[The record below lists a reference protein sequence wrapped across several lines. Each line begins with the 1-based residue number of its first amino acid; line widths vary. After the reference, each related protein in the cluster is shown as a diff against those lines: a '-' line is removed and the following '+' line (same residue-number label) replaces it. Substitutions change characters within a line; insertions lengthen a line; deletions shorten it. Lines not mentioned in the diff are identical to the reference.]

1 MSKTLTGGDLQTVTD
16 RDKIVYKPLY
26 NYYSSFCY
34 YISAIHRL
42 HSSPTLNKLIQEEKH
57 NLSPIATQLLYLLVN
72 YDECASTKPCQ
83 EFTNVIKK
91 VMTSKLKHGGDPQG
105 IITTLFIPLL
115 HQSFPEHTIQILKE
129 INLPLKHF
137 NNNLDKTDFDYT
149 VDKSFNDS
157 LYDTYQEILKLF
169 DEFGLQTESLRLR
182 KFKIATLSIFFS
194 DIYSRASTNSGHAV
208 TLVQD
213 EKNDFYIIDDAHVV
227 LPVKTYLSYIK
238 NSIYEMEVRDMDDET
253 IKHFIE
259 VLGPNYRVDRRIYRI
274 KIKPAFMAGVNQA
287 VSMCG
292 GSRISFNQ
300 CKNNFTTNK
309 NEMSQEGGLTISF
322 GNSHGPHHPPPKP
335 HHGPHHH
342 PRIHRQPSKAETI
355 MVCVVI
361 SLMFLVIIIS
371 MIASIIQSKKGTTTP
386 ASSSP
391 GTGTG
396 VPPSST
402 QPPAGPTGQAPT
414 K

>member
-1 MSKTLTGGDLQTVTD
+1 M
-16 RDKIVYKPLY
+16 
-26 NYYSSFCY
+26 
-34 YISAIHRL
+34 
-42 HSSPTLNKLIQEEKH
+42 NKLIQEEKH

-72 YDECASTKPCQ
+72 YDECVSTKPCQ

-129 INLPLKHF
+129 INLPFKHF

-157 LYDTYQEILKLF
+157 LYDTYQEILKF
-169 DEFGLQTESLRLR
+169 NDEFGLR

-238 NSIYEMEVRDMDDET
+238 NSIYEMEIRDMDDET

-274 KIKPAFMAGVNQA
+274 KIKPAFMSGVKPTM
-287 VSMCG
+287 SMRG
-292 GSRISFNQ
+292 GNGKSFGYG
-300 CKNNFTTNK
+300 KNNFTTNK
-309 NEMSQEGGLTISF
+309 NEMSETQQGGLTISF
-322 GNSHGPHHPPPKP
+322 GNHSHHPPGPPHGPHHKP
-335 HHGPHHH
+335 HHPVA
-342 PRIHRQPSKAETI
+342 RIHKQTSKTETI
-355 MVCVVI
+355 MVCIVMC
-361 SLMFLVIIIS
+361 LMFIVIIVS
-371 MIASIIQSKKGTTTP
+371 VIAGIVQGKKTTP
-386 ASSSP
+386 ASSAP
-391 GTGTG
+391 GTGTTPANTTPTN
-396 VPPSST
+396 PP
-402 QPPAGPTGQAPT
+402 

>member
-1 MSKTLTGGDLQTVTD
+1 MGGDLQTVTD

-83 EFTNVIKK
+83 EFTNVIRK

-157 LYDTYQEILKLF
+157 LYDTYQEILKLNC
-169 DEFGLQTESLRLR
+169 DFGLQ

-213 EKNDFYIIDDAHVV
+213 EKNDFYVIDDAHVV

-238 NSIYEMEVRDMDDET
+238 NSIYEMEIRDMDDNS
-253 IKHFIE
+253 IKHLIE
-259 VLGPNYRVDRRIYRI
+259 VLGPNYKVDRRIYRI
-274 KIKPAFMAGVNQA
+274 KIKPVM
-287 VSMCG
+287 SMCG
-292 GSRISFNQ
+292 GNGKSFNGG
-300 CKNNFTTNK
+300 KLNFATNK
-309 NEMSQEGGLTISF
+309 NEMNQSGGLTITF
-322 GNSHGPHHPPPKP
+322 GNNHHPPAGPPAPPKP
-335 HHGPHHH
+335 HHGPHGPHGPH
-342 PRIHRQPSKAETI
+342 RHGPHRQPSKAETI
-355 MVCVVI
+355 MVCVML
-361 SLMFLVIIIS
+361 SLMFIVVIVS
-371 MIASIIQSKKGTTTP
+371 VIAGIVQGKKTTTAP
-386 ASSSP
+386 ASSTP
-391 GTGTG
+391 GTGT
-396 VPPSST
+396 PSAPT
-402 QPPAGPTGQAPT
+402 NPPA